1 MLNRQDAAAL
11 LAWYLE
17 VGVDETVGDVAP
29 DARVVAPVSL
39 AVPPAAPPARE
50 PPPEPSAE
58 PPPQQ
63 PRATPPRRAA
73 PAAVLASAGDA
84 EQSARA
90 LAARAASLDELR
102 QAMAGFDTC
111 PLQHTA
117 ANLVFADGNPA
128 APIMFIGEAPGAD
141 EDRQGL
147 PFVGVS
153 GQLLDR
159 MLAAIG
165 LDRTSA
171 YITNIIPWRPPGN
184 RKPTAAEVTMCQ
196 PFVERQIELIGPKLL
211 VFVGGTAAQAL
222 LGRTEGITRLR
233 GRWLD
238 YRRGEV
244 GRGDAAIPT
253 LPTFH
258 PAYLLRQPALK
269 RQSWADF
276 LAIRRKLDE
285 VLSG

>member
-17 VGVDETVGDVAP
+17 VGVDETVGDVAR
-29 DARVVAPVSL
+29 DARVVPPVSL
-39 AVPPAAPPARE
+39 ATPAAAPPTESRSERQPPPRE
-50 PPPEPSAE
+50 PSPPAPV
-58 PPPQQ
+58 
-63 PRATPPRRAA
+63 PPRRAA
-73 PAAVLASAGDA
+73 PAAALASAGEA
-84 EQSARA
+84 ERSARTIA
-90 LAARAASLDELR
+90 MQAASLDELR
-102 QAMAGFDTC
+102 QAMVGFDVC

-117 ANLVFADGNPA
+117 ANLVFADGSPDA
-128 APIMFIGEAPGAD
+128 RIMFIGEAPGAD

-159 MLAAIG
+159 MLASIG
-165 LDRTSA
+165 LDRGSA

-196 PFVERQIELIGPKLL
+196 PFVERQIELIAPKLL

-233 GRWLD
+233 GRWID
-238 YRRGEV
+238 YRRDGV
-244 GRGDAAIPT
+244 VIPT

-258 PAYLLRQPALK
+258 PAYLLRQPGLK

-285 VLSG
+285 VATG

>member
-1 MLNRQDAAAL
+1 MLSHDEAAQVL
-11 LAWYLE
+11 RWYLDA
-17 VGVDETVGDVAP
+17 GVDETVGEAAYNYRQAP
-29 DARVVAPVSL
+29 
-39 AVPPAAPPARE
+39 PPPAIAAPPPSRAAASAPAPE
-50 PPPEPSAE
+50 PPRQA
-58 PPPQQ
+58 
-63 PRATPPRRAA
+63 PRRPA
-73 PAAVLASAGDA
+73 PASLASAGEA
-84 EQSARA
+84 ERNARTIA
-90 LAARAASLDELR
+90 QAADSLDALR
-102 QAMAGFDTC
+102 EAMAGFDLC

-117 ANLVFADGNPA
+117 SKLVFADGA
-128 APIMFIGEAPGAD
+128 ADASIMFIGEAPGAD

-159 MLAAIG
+159 MLAGIG

-222 LGRTEGITRLR
+222 LGRSEGITKLR
-233 GRWLD
+233 GRWID
-238 YRRGEV
+238 YVREAV
-244 GRGDAAIPT
+244 TIPT

-258 PAYLLRQPALK
+258 PAYLLRQPQLK

-276 LAIRRKLDE
+276 LAIRRKLAE
-285 VLSG
+285 LGVLSS